1 MSDLTKKRK
10 ITYLYCFISFLIYYF
25 YISIAMDN
33 KNTSSSSDNKN
44 HRQSGTSSDKK
55 KNYHKK
61 QMKQKL
67 SSIDSVGKIPLP
79 RFGHS
84 LTLISPTKAI
94 LFGGAVGDT
103 KSFQFSNETFIY
115 NIMTKIW
122 MNLSDL
128 PYTTLPEPRSAHAAA
143 ANDSNQLLIHSGSVG
158 SKLVNITYIFYRCK
172 TR

>member
-1 MSDLTKKRK
+1 M
-10 ITYLYCFISFLIYYF
+10 ITLN
-25 YISIAMDN
+25 DN
-33 KNTSSSSDNKN
+33 KSNSPSNN
-44 HRQSGTSSDKK
+44 NNRRQSGSPTDKK

-61 QMKQKL
+61 QIKQKL
-67 SSIDSVGKIPLP
+67 SSVDSVGKIPFP

-103 KSFQFSNETFIY
+103 KSFRFSNETFIY

-128 PYTTLPEPRSAHAAA
+128 PYTTLPEPRAAHAAA
-143 ANDSNQLLIHSGSVG
+143 ANDCNQLLIHSGSVG
-158 SKLVNITYIFYRCK
+158 SKH
-172 TR
+172 